1 MGSSGDDYSTPP
13 QQPAPPAGRITPFGQ
28 PSPDQGWQGINFLDN
43 NTATGITP
51 AMDAQIRAM
60 SGPPPAPGGI
70 LQPGGGGPPGPPGG
84 GGMMMTPDEREGLA
98 RLMVGAPPKAP
109 PGVGMSNARYPGG
122 GRQSFG
128 QGNRG
133 GWGGSTGGH

>member
-13 QQPAPPAGRITPFGQ
+13 QQPAPPGGMIAPFGQ
-28 PSPDQGWQGINFLDN
+28 STPDQGWQGINFLDN

-51 AMDAQIRAM
+51 AMDARIRAM
-60 SGPPPAPGGI
+60 SAPPPGPPPPGGI
-70 LQPGGGGPPGPPGG
+70 LQPGGNQ
-84 GGMMMTPDEREGLA
+84 GMMMTPDEREGLA
-98 RLMVGAPPKAP
+98 RLMAGAPPKAP
-109 PGVGMSNARYPGG
+109 PGVGMKNVRYPGNQHG
-122 GRQSFG
+122 GFIG